1 MQTGKKRRSAAAW
14 TFLGLV
20 ALAVLAAGAGCNQSE
35 EPLVD
40 LALIDPTIAVEL
52 RYAGTD
58 NFAGKAFYGMQRC
71 YLRLSVAYRLALA
84 QEELRSRGVGLKV
97 WDAYRPLSVQKALW
111 RAAPDR
117 EYVARP
123 GFRARHP
130 RGAAVDVT
138 LVYPD
143 GTAVEMPTDFDDFSP
158 AASRTHR
165 RHSLKTR
172 QNLDILERAMRRA
185 GFLPLGSEWWHYDDP
200 DWAGYPPLDIALEDV
215 GQAFP
220 TDQLLEPVHPQKP

>member
-1 MQTGKKRRSAAAW
+1 MQTGKKKRRAARRAAA
-14 TFLGLV
+14 G
-20 ALAVLAAGAGCNQSE
+20 ALLRLAALSVLAAGAGCKPSE

-52 RYAGTD
+52 RYGGTD
-58 NFAGKAFYGMQRC
+58 NFAGKAFYGTQHC
-71 YLRLSVAYRLALA
+71 YLRLSVAHRLALA

-117 EYVARP
+117 EYFARP

-138 LVYPD
+138 LVYAD
-143 GTAVEMPTDFDDFSP
+143 GTAVAMPTDFDDFSP

-165 RHSLKTR
+165 RHSLKAR
-172 QNLDILERAMRRA
+172 QNLDILERAMRSA
-185 GFLPLGSEWWHYDDP
+185 GFLPLSSEWWHYDDP
-200 DWAGYPPLDIALEDV
+200 DWARYPLMDIALKDV
-215 GQAFP
+215 AQAFP
-220 TDQLLEPVHPQKP
+220 PAELP